1 MPLPEKNN
9 RVIITSALPY
19 ANGDLH
25 IGHLLEH
32 VQTDIWVR
40 LLRANNI
47 TCHYVCASDA
57 HGTPIMLRAKEL
69 DTEPEKMV
77 EEFRSSHMKDLESF
91 NISHDNFYT
100 THSEENKYFSELIYN
115 KAKESGFI
123 ESKKIEQ
130 LFDESAGL
138 FLSDRYVK
146 GTCPKCSAEE
156 QYGDNCEIC
165 GAKYEAVELI
175 NPVSTISGQ
184 KPVVKTSEH
193 VFFKLSKLETNV
205 ASWMKA
211 TPLQEA
217 VKNKLEEWFQQGLK
231 DWDISRDSP
240 YFGFEIPDMPGKYFY
255 VWLDAPIGYIASLE
269 NHLRAKNDESAEEIW
284 SETANTEIYHFI
296 GKDIMNFH
304 ALFWPA
310 LLETSKFKKPSNVF
324 VHGFL
329 GLNGAKMSKSK
340 GNFLSMRDYLDIL
353 DADYIRYYLASKLS
367 PSIDDIDLNYDDFQK
382 KVNSDLVGKFVNIA
396 SRSAGFLKRNDNQI
410 GDIIDYEFYENFI
423 SSKNEI
429 TNLFADL
436 EYSKAIKE
444 IMKLADSAN
453 AYVDEKKPWILAR
466 DKKNSEEVI
475 KIASTTINLFR
486 VINTYLKI
494 VIPETCSKGESFL
507 NEIIGSID
515 DIDTPL
521 TNHKLASFSPILKR
535 LEDEKLEALIQRG
548 SNG

>member
-9 RVIITSALPY
+9 RVIVTSALPY

-32 VQTDIWVR
+32 IQTDIWVR

-57 HGTPIMLRAKEL
+57 HGTPIMLKAKEL
-69 DTEPEKMV
+69 ETEPEKMV
-77 EEFRSSHMKDLESF
+77 EEFRSSHIRDLRSF

-100 THSEENKYFSELIYN
+100 THSEENKYFSDLIYTR
-115 KAKESGFI
+115 AKESGFI
-123 ESKKIEQ
+123 ENQQIEQ
-130 LFDESAGL
+130 LFDEKAGL

-146 GTCPKCSAEE
+146 GTCPKCSAEN
-156 QYGDNCEIC
+156 QYGDNCEVC
-165 GAKYEAVELI
+165 GAKYEAAELI
-175 NPVSTISGQ
+175 NPVSTISGE
-184 KPVVKTSEH
+184 KPIVKASEH
-193 VFFKLSKLETNV
+193 VFFKLSKLESNV
-205 ASWMKA
+205 ANWMKA

-240 YFGFEIPDMPGKYFY
+240 YFGFEIPDMPDKYFY

-269 NHLRAKNDESAEEIW
+269 NFLRSETKESAEEIW
-284 SETANTEIYHFI
+284 SENANTEIYHFI

-310 LLETSKFKKPSNVF
+310 LLETSNFKKPSNVF

-340 GNFLSMRDYLDIL
+340 GNFLSMRDYIDIL
-353 DADYIRYYLASKLS
+353 DIDYIRYYLASKLS

-396 SRSAGFLKRNDNQI
+396 SRSAGFLKKNDNQI
-410 GDIIDYEFYENFI
+410 GNNIDTDFYEKFI
-423 SSKNEI
+423 SSKAEI
-429 TNLFADL
+429 IDLFADL

-453 AYVDEKKPWILAR
+453 TYVDEKKPWILAK
-466 DKKNSEEVI
+466 DEKNNEEVI

-494 VIPETCSKGESFL
+494 VIPDTCSKGESYL
-507 NEIIGSID
+507 NAIVSSMD

-521 TNHKLASFSPILKR
+521 TNHKLDSFSPILNR
-535 LEDEKLEALIQRG
+535 LEDEKLEVLIERG
-548 SNG
+548 LNG

>member
-69 DTEPEKMV
+69 ETEPEKMV
-77 EEFRSSHMKDLESF
+77 EEFRSSHMKDLGSF

-123 ESKKIEQ
+123 ESKQIEQ

-146 GTCPKCSAEE
+146 GSCPKCSAED

-165 GAKYEAVELI
+165 GAKYEAAELI

-205 ASWMKA
+205 ANWMKA

-240 YFGFEIPDMPGKYFY
+240 YFGFEIPDMPEKYFY

-396 SRSAGFLKRNDNQI
+396 SRSAGFLKKNDNQI
-410 GDIIDYEFYENFI
+410 GNSIDREFYENFI

-453 AYVDEKKPWILAR
+453 AYVDEKKPWILAKDEKNR
-466 DKKNSEEVI
+466 DEVI
-475 KIASTTINLFR
+475 KIASTIINLFR

-494 VIPETCSKGESFL
+494 VIPETCSRGESFL
-507 NEIIGSID
+507 NEKIGSID

-521 TNHKLASFSPILKR
+521 TNHKLDSFSPILNR

>member
-69 DTEPEKMV
+69 ETEPEKMV
-77 EEFRSSHMKDLESF
+77 EEFRSSHMKDLGSF

-123 ESKKIEQ
+123 ESKQIEQ

-146 GTCPKCSAEE
+146 GTCPKCSAED

-165 GAKYEAVELI
+165 GAKYEAAELI

-205 ASWMKA
+205 ANWMKA

-240 YFGFEIPDMPGKYFY
+240 YFGFEIPDMPEKYFY

-269 NHLRAKNDESAEEIW
+269 NHLRAKSDESAEEIW
-284 SETANTEIYHFI
+284 SETADTEIYHFI

-396 SRSAGFLKRNDNQI
+396 SRSAGFLKKNDNQI
-410 GDIIDYEFYENFI
+410 GNSIDLEFYENFI

-453 AYVDEKKPWILAR
+453 AYVDEKKPWILAKDEKNR
-466 DKKNSEEVI
+466 DEVI

-494 VIPETCSKGESFL
+494 VIPDTCSKGESFL

-521 TNHKLASFSPILKR
+521 TNHKLDSFSPILNR

>member
-1 MPLPEKNN
+1 MPLPKKNN
-9 RVIITSALPY
+9 RVIVTSALPY
-19 ANGDLH
+19 ANGHLH

-47 TCHYVCASDA
+47 ACHYVCASDA

-69 DTEPEKMV
+69 KTEPEKMV
-77 EEFRSSHMKDLESF
+77 EEFRSSHIKDLESF

-100 THSEENKYFSELIYN
+100 THSEENKYYSELIYI

-123 ESKKIEQ
+123 ESKEIEQ

-146 GTCPKCSAEE
+146 GTCPKCSAED
-156 QYGDNCEIC
+156 QYGDNCEVC
-165 GAKYEAVELI
+165 GAKYEAAELI

-184 KPVVKTSEH
+184 KPVIKTSEH
-193 VFFKLSKLETNV
+193 VFFKLSKLDTNV
-205 ASWMKA
+205 ANWMKA

-269 NHLRAKNDESAEEIW
+269 NYLKSNNKESAEEIW
-284 SETANTEIYHFI
+284 SETADTEIYHFI

-310 LLETSKFKKPSNVF
+310 LLETSKFKKPTNVF

-396 SRSAGFLKRNDNQI
+396 SRSAGFLKKNNNLI
-410 GDIIDYEFYENFI
+410 GNIIDSEFYENFI
-423 SSKNEI
+423 SSKDEI

-444 IMKLADSAN
+444 IMKLADLAN
-453 AYVDEKKPWILAR
+453 AYVDDKKPWILAK
-466 DKKNSEEVI
+466 DEKNKEEVI

-494 VIPETCSKGESFL
+494 VIPATCSKGESFL
-507 NEIIGSID
+507 KEKTSSID

-521 TNHKLASFSPILKR
+521 TNHKLDSFSPILNR
-535 LEDEKLEALIQRG
+535 LEDEKLKALIQRG

>member
-9 RVIITSALPY
+9 RVIVTSALPY

-40 LLRANNI
+40 LLRTNNI
-47 TCHYVCASDA
+47 KCHYVCASDA

-69 DTEPEKMV
+69 GTEPEKMV
-77 EEFRSSHMKDLESF
+77 EEFRSSHIKDLQSF

-100 THSEENKYFSELIYN
+100 THSDENKYFSELIYK

-123 ESKKIEQ
+123 ESRQIEQ

-146 GTCPKCSAEE
+146 GTCPKCSAED

-165 GAKYEAVELI
+165 GAKYEAAELGD
-175 NPVSTISGQ
+175 PVSTISGQ
-184 KPVVKTSEH
+184 KPVVRSSEH
-193 VFFKLSKLETNV
+193 VFFELSKLESNV
-205 ASWMKA
+205 AAWMKS

-217 VKNKLEEWFQQGLK
+217 VKNKLEEWFQQGLR

-269 NHLRAKNDESAEEIW
+269 NYLNSETKETAEDIW
-284 SETANTEIYHFI
+284 SESANTEIYHFI

-367 PSIDDIDLNYDDFQK
+367 PSIDDIDLNYEDFQQ

-396 SRSAGFLKRNDNQI
+396 SRSAGFLKKNHNQI
-410 GDIIDYEFYENFI
+410 GNDIDLEIYEKFI
-423 SSKNEI
+423 SSKDEI

-453 AYVDEKKPWILAR
+453 AYVDENKPWILAKD
-466 DKKNSEEVI
+466 DKNLEEVI
-475 KIASTTINLFR
+475 KISSTTINLFR
-486 VINTYLKI
+486 VINFYLKI
-494 VIPETCSKGESFL
+494 VIPDTCSKGESFL
-507 NEIIGSID
+507 NESINSIN
-515 DIDTPL
+515 DIDAPL
-521 TNHKLASFSPILKR
+521 TNHKINSFSPILNR
-535 LEDEKLEALIQRG
+535 LEDENLEALIKRG

>member
-9 RVIITSALPY
+9 RVIVTSALPY

-32 VQTDIWVR
+32 IQTDIWVR

-57 HGTPIMLRAKEL
+57 HGTPIMLKAKEL
-69 DTEPEKMV
+69 ETEPEKMV
-77 EEFRSSHMKDLESF
+77 EEFRSSHLRDLRSF

-100 THSEENKYFSELIYN
+100 THSEENKYFSDLIYTR
-115 KAKESGFI
+115 AKESGFI
-123 ESKKIEQ
+123 ENHQIEQ
-130 LFDESAGL
+130 LFDEKAGL

-146 GTCPKCSAEE
+146 GTCPKCSAEN
-156 QYGDNCEIC
+156 QYGDNCEVC
-165 GAKYEAVELI
+165 GAKYEAAELI
-175 NPVSTISGQ
+175 NPVSTISGE
-184 KPVVKTSEH
+184 KPIVKTSEH
-193 VFFKLSKLETNV
+193 VFFKLSKLESNV
-205 ASWMKA
+205 ANWMKA
-211 TPLQEA
+211 TPLQKA

-240 YFGFEIPDMPGKYFY
+240 YFGFEIPDMPDKYFY

-269 NHLRAKNDESAEEIW
+269 NYLSSETKESAEEIW
-284 SETANTEIYHFI
+284 SENANTEIYHFI

-310 LLETSKFKKPSNVF
+310 LLETSNFKKPSNVF

-340 GNFLSMRDYLDIL
+340 GNFLSMRDYIDIL

-396 SRSAGFLKRNDNQI
+396 SRSAGFLKKNDNQI
-410 GDIIDYEFYENFI
+410 GNNIDIDFYKKFI
-423 SSKNEI
+423 SSKTKI
-429 TNLFADL
+429 IDLFADL

-453 AYVDEKKPWILAR
+453 TYVDEKKPWILAK
-466 DKKNSEEVI
+466 DEKNNEEVI
-475 KIASTTINLFR
+475 KIASTTVNLFR

-494 VIPETCSKGESFL
+494 VMPDTCSKGEIFL
-507 NEIIGSID
+507 NAIVSSMD

-521 TNHKLASFSPILKR
+521 TNHKLDSFSPILNR
-535 LEDEKLEALIQRG
+535 LEDEKLEALIERG
-548 SNG
+548 LNG

>member
-1 MPLPEKNN
+1 MPLPKKNN
-9 RVIITSALPY
+9 RVIVTSALPY
-19 ANGDLH
+19 ANGHLH

-47 TCHYVCASDA
+47 ACHYVCASDA

-69 DTEPEKMV
+69 KTEPEKMV
-77 EEFRSSHMKDLESF
+77 EEFRSSHIKDLESF

-100 THSEENKYFSELIYN
+100 THSEENKYYSELIYI

-123 ESKKIEQ
+123 ESKEIEQ

-146 GTCPKCSAEE
+146 GTCPKCSAED
-156 QYGDNCEIC
+156 QYGDNCEVC
-165 GAKYEAVELI
+165 GAKYEAAELI

-184 KPVVKTSEH
+184 KPVIKTSEH
-193 VFFKLSKLETNV
+193 VFFKLSKLDTNV
-205 ASWMKA
+205 ANWMKA

-269 NHLRAKNDESAEEIW
+269 KYLKSNNKESAEEIW
-284 SETANTEIYHFI
+284 SETADTEIYHFI

-310 LLETSKFKKPSNVF
+310 LLETSKFKKPTNVF

-396 SRSAGFLKRNDNQI
+396 SRSAGFLKKNNNLI
-410 GDIIDYEFYENFI
+410 GNIIDSEFYENFI
-423 SSKNEI
+423 SSKDEI

-444 IMKLADSAN
+444 IMKLADLAN
-453 AYVDEKKPWILAR
+453 AYVDDKKPWILAK
-466 DKKNSEEVI
+466 DEKNKEEVI

-494 VIPETCSKGESFL
+494 VIPATCSKGESFL
-507 NEIIGSID
+507 KEKTSSID
-515 DIDTPL
+515 DIDAPL
-521 TNHKLASFSPILKR
+521 TNHKLDTFSPILNR

>member
-1 MPLPEKNN
+1 MPLPKKNN
-9 RVIITSALPY
+9 SVIVTSALPY

-40 LLRANNI
+40 LLRAKNI

-69 DTEPEKMV
+69 GTAPEKMV
-77 EEFRSSHMKDLESF
+77 EEFRSSHKKDLKSF
-91 NISHDNFYT
+91 SISHDNFYT

-115 KAKESGFI
+115 KSKESGFI
-123 ESKKIEQ
+123 ESKQIEQ

-146 GTCPKCSAEE
+146 GTCPKCSAED
-156 QYGDNCEIC
+156 QYGDNCEVC
-165 GAKYEAVELI
+165 GAKYEAAELI
-175 NPVSTISGQ
+175 NPVSTISDQ
-184 KPVVKTSEH
+184 KPVIKTSEH

-205 ASWMKA
+205 ANWMKA

-217 VKNKLEEWFQQGLK
+217 VKNKLEEWFKQGLK

-269 NHLRAKNDESAEEIW
+269 NYLKSKNKQSAEEIW

-396 SRSAGFLKRNDNQI
+396 SRSAGFLKKNNNQI
-410 GDIIDYEFYENFI
+410 GNIIDSEFYENFI

-444 IMKLADSAN
+444 IMKLADLAN
-453 AYVDEKKPWILAR
+453 AYVDDKKPWILAK
-466 DKKNSEEVI
+466 DEKNKEEVI

-494 VIPETCSKGESFL
+494 VIPDTCTKGESFL
-507 NEIIGSID
+507 KDKTNSID

-521 TNHKLASFSPILKR
+521 KNHKLDTFSPILNR

>member
-1 MPLPEKNN
+1 MPLPKKNN
-9 RVIITSALPY
+9 RVIVTSALPY
-19 ANGDLH
+19 ANGHLH

-40 LLRANNI
+40 LLRANNFA
-47 TCHYVCASDA
+47 CHYVCASDA

-69 DTEPEKMV
+69 KTEPEKMV
-77 EEFRSSHMKDLESF
+77 EEFRSSHIKDLESF

-123 ESKKIEQ
+123 ESKQIEQ

-146 GTCPKCSAEE
+146 GTCPKCSAED

-165 GAKYEAVELI
+165 GAKYEAAELI

-193 VFFKLSKLETNV
+193 VFFKLSKLETKV
-205 ASWMKA
+205 ANWMKA

-269 NHLRAKNDESAEEIW
+269 NHLRAKSDESAEEIW

-396 SRSAGFLKRNDNQI
+396 SRSAGFLKKNDNQI
-410 GDIIDYEFYENFI
+410 GNNIDHEFYENFI

-429 TNLFADL
+429 TNLFEDL

-466 DKKNSEEVI
+466 DEKNRDEVI

-494 VIPETCSKGESFL
+494 VIPDTCSKGESFL

-521 TNHKLASFSPILKR
+521 TNHKLDSFSPILNR

>member
-9 RVIITSALPY
+9 RVIVTSALPY

-40 LLRANNI
+40 LLRTNNI

-69 DTEPEKMV
+69 GTEPEKMV
-77 EEFRSSHMKDLESF
+77 EEFRSSHIKDLQSF

-100 THSEENKYFSELIYN
+100 THSDENKYFSELIYK

-123 ESKKIEQ
+123 ESRQIEQ

-146 GTCPKCSAEE
+146 GTCPKCSAED

-165 GAKYEAVELI
+165 GAKYEAAELGD
-175 NPVSTISGQ
+175 PVSTISGQ
-184 KPVVKTSEH
+184 KPVVRSSEH
-193 VFFKLSKLETNV
+193 VFFELSKLESNV
-205 ASWMKA
+205 AAWMKS

-217 VKNKLEEWFQQGLK
+217 VKNKLEEWFQQGLR

-240 YFGFEIPDMPGKYFY
+240 YFGFEIPDMPDKYFY

-269 NHLRAKNDESAEEIW
+269 NYLNSETKETAEDIW
-284 SETANTEIYHFI
+284 SESANTEIYHFI

-367 PSIDDIDLNYDDFQK
+367 PSIDDIDLNYEDFQQ

-396 SRSAGFLKRNDNQI
+396 SRSAGFLKKNDNQI
-410 GDIIDYEFYENFI
+410 GNDIDLEIYKKFI
-423 SSKNEI
+423 SSKDKI

-436 EYSKAIKE
+436 DYSKAIKE

-453 AYVDEKKPWILAR
+453 AYVDENKPWILAKD
-466 DKKNSEEVI
+466 DKNKEEVI
-475 KIASTTINLFR
+475 KISSTTINLFR
-486 VINTYLKI
+486 VINFYLKI
-494 VIPETCSKGESFL
+494 VIPDTCSKGEFFL
-507 NEIIGSID
+507 NETINSIN
-515 DIDTPL
+515 DIDAPL
-521 TNHKLASFSPILKR
+521 TNHKINSFSPILNR
-535 LEDEKLEALIQRG
+535 LEDENIEALIKRG

>member
-69 DTEPEKMV
+69 ETEPEKMV
-77 EEFRSSHMKDLESF
+77 EEFRSSHMKDLDSF

-123 ESKKIEQ
+123 ESKQIEQ

-165 GAKYEAVELI
+165 GAKYEAAELI

-240 YFGFEIPDMPGKYFY
+240 YFGFEIPDMTGKYFY

-269 NHLRAKNDESAEEIW
+269 NHLRSKNDESAEEIW

-396 SRSAGFLKRNDNQI
+396 SRSAGFLKKNDNQI
-410 GDIIDYEFYENFI
+410 GNNIDHEFYENFI

-453 AYVDEKKPWILAR
+453 AYVDEKKPWILAKDEKNR
-466 DKKNSEEVI
+466 DEVI

-494 VIPETCSKGESFL
+494 VIPDTCSKGESFL

-521 TNHKLASFSPILKR
+521 TNHKLDSFSPILNR

>member
-1 MPLPEKNN
+1 MPLPKKNN
-9 RVIITSALPY
+9 RVIVTSALPY
-19 ANGDLH
+19 ANGHLH

-47 TCHYVCASDA
+47 ACYYVCASDA

-69 DTEPEKMV
+69 KTEPEKMV
-77 EEFRSSHMKDLESF
+77 EEFRSSHIKDLESF

-100 THSEENKYFSELIYN
+100 THSEENKYYSELIYI

-123 ESKKIEQ
+123 ESKEIEQ

-146 GTCPKCSAEE
+146 GTCPKCSAED
-156 QYGDNCEIC
+156 QYGDNCEVC
-165 GAKYEAVELI
+165 GAKYEAAELI

-184 KPVVKTSEH
+184 KPVIKTSEH
-193 VFFKLSKLETNV
+193 VFFKLSKLDTNV
-205 ASWMKA
+205 ANWMKA

-269 NHLRAKNDESAEEIW
+269 NYLKSNNKESAEEIW
-284 SETANTEIYHFI
+284 SETADTEIYHFI

-310 LLETSKFKKPSNVF
+310 LLETSKFKKPTNVF

-396 SRSAGFLKRNDNQI
+396 SRSAGFLKKNNNLI
-410 GDIIDYEFYENFI
+410 GNIIDSEFYENFI
-423 SSKNEI
+423 SSKDEI

-444 IMKLADSAN
+444 IMKLADLAN
-453 AYVDEKKPWILAR
+453 AYVDDKKPWILAK
-466 DKKNSEEVI
+466 DEKNKEEVI

-494 VIPETCSKGESFL
+494 VIPATCSKGESFL
-507 NEIIGSID
+507 KEKTSSID
-515 DIDTPL
+515 DIDAPL
-521 TNHKLASFSPILKR
+521 TNHKLDTFSPILNR

>member
-69 DTEPEKMV
+69 ETEPEKMV
-77 EEFRSSHMKDLESF
+77 EEFRSSHMKDLGSF

-123 ESKKIEQ
+123 ESKQIEQ

-146 GTCPKCSAEE
+146 GTCPKCSAED

-165 GAKYEAVELI
+165 GAKYEAAELI

-205 ASWMKA
+205 ANWMKA

-240 YFGFEIPDMPGKYFY
+240 YFGFEIPDMSGKYFY

-396 SRSAGFLKRNDNQI
+396 SRSAGFLKKNDNQI
-410 GDIIDYEFYENFI
+410 GNSIDREFYENFI

-494 VIPETCSKGESFL
+494 VIPETCSRGESFL
-507 NEIIGSID
+507 NETIGSID

-521 TNHKLASFSPILKR
+521 TNHKLDSFSPILNR

>member
-9 RVIITSALPY
+9 RVIVTSALPY

-40 LLRANNI
+40 LLRTNNI
-47 TCHYVCASDA
+47 KCHYVCASDA

-69 DTEPEKMV
+69 GTEPEKMV
-77 EEFRSSHMKDLESF
+77 EEFRSSHIKDLQSF

-100 THSEENKYFSELIYN
+100 THSDENKYFSELIYK

-123 ESKKIEQ
+123 ESRQIEQ

-146 GTCPKCSAEE
+146 GTCPKCSAED

-165 GAKYEAVELI
+165 GAKYEAAELGD
-175 NPVSTISGQ
+175 PVSTISGQ
-184 KPVVKTSEH
+184 KPVVRSSEH
-193 VFFKLSKLETNV
+193 VFFELSKLESNV
-205 ASWMKA
+205 AAWMKS

-217 VKNKLEEWFQQGLK
+217 VKNKLEEWFQQGLR

-269 NHLRAKNDESAEEIW
+269 NYLNSETKETAEDIW
-284 SETANTEIYHFI
+284 SESANTEIYHFI

-367 PSIDDIDLNYDDFQK
+367 PSIDDIDLNYEDFQQ

-396 SRSAGFLKRNDNQI
+396 SRSAGFLKKNHNQI
-410 GDIIDYEFYENFI
+410 GNDIDLEIYEKFI
-423 SSKNEI
+423 SSKDEI

-453 AYVDEKKPWILAR
+453 AYVDENKPWILAKD
-466 DKKNSEEVI
+466 DKNIEEVI
-475 KIASTTINLFR
+475 KISSTTINLFR
-486 VINTYLKI
+486 VINFYLKI
-494 VIPETCSKGESFL
+494 VIPDTCSKGESFL
-507 NEIIGSID
+507 NESINSIN
-515 DIDTPL
+515 DIDAPL
-521 TNHKLASFSPILKR
+521 TNHKINSFSPILKR
-535 LEDEKLEALIQRG
+535 LEDENLEALIKRG

>member
-69 DTEPEKMV
+69 ATEPEKMV
-77 EEFRSSHMKDLESF
+77 EEFRSSHMKDLGSF

-123 ESKKIEQ
+123 ESKQIEQ

-146 GTCPKCSAEE
+146 GTCPKCSAED

-165 GAKYEAVELI
+165 GAKYEAAELI

-193 VFFKLSKLETNV
+193 VFFKLSKLETKV
-205 ASWMKA
+205 ANWMKA

-269 NHLRAKNDESAEEIW
+269 NHLRSKSDESAEEIW

-396 SRSAGFLKRNDNQI
+396 SRSAGFLKKNDNQI
-410 GDIIDYEFYENFI
+410 GNIIDQEFYENFI

-429 TNLFADL
+429 INLFADL

-466 DKKNSEEVI
+466 DEKNRDEVI

-494 VIPETCSKGESFL
+494 VIPDTCSKGESFL
-507 NEIIGSID
+507 NKKSGSID

-521 TNHKLASFSPILKR
+521 RNHKLDSFSPILNR

>member
-1 MPLPEKNN
+1 MPLPKKNN
-9 RVIITSALPY
+9 RVIVTSALPY
-19 ANGDLH
+19 ANGHLH

-47 TCHYVCASDA
+47 ACHYVCASDA

-69 DTEPEKMV
+69 KTEPEKMV
-77 EEFRSSHMKDLESF
+77 EEFRSSHIKDLESF

-100 THSEENKYFSELIYN
+100 THSEENKYYSELIYI

-123 ESKKIEQ
+123 ESKEIEQ

-146 GTCPKCSAEE
+146 GTCPKCSAED
-156 QYGDNCEIC
+156 QYGDNCEVC
-165 GAKYEAVELI
+165 GAKYEAAELI

-184 KPVVKTSEH
+184 KPVIKTSEH
-193 VFFKLSKLETNV
+193 VFFKLSKLDTNV
-205 ASWMKA
+205 ANWMKA

-269 NHLRAKNDESAEEIW
+269 NYLKSNNKESAEEIW
-284 SETANTEIYHFI
+284 SETANTETYHFI
-296 GKDIMNFH
+296 RKDIMNFH

-310 LLETSKFKKPSNVF
+310 LLETSKFKKPTNVF

-396 SRSAGFLKRNDNQI
+396 SRSAGFLKKNNNLI
-410 GDIIDYEFYENFI
+410 GNIIDSEFYENFI
-423 SSKNEI
+423 SSKDEI

-444 IMKLADSAN
+444 IMKLADLAN
-453 AYVDEKKPWILAR
+453 AYVDEKKPWILAK
-466 DKKNSEEVI
+466 DEKNKEEVI

-494 VIPETCSKGESFL
+494 VIPATCSKGESFL
-507 NEIIGSID
+507 KEKTSSID
-515 DIDTPL
+515 DIDAPL
-521 TNHKLASFSPILKR
+521 TNHKLDTFSPILNR

>member
-1 MPLPEKNN
+1 MPLPQKNN

-69 DTEPEKMV
+69 ATEPEKMV
-77 EEFRSSHMKDLESF
+77 EEFRSSHMRDLESF
-91 NISHDNFYT
+91 NISHDNFHT

-123 ESKKIEQ
+123 ESKEIEQ
-130 LFDESAGL
+130 LFDEGAGL

-146 GTCPKCSAEE
+146 GTCPKCSAED

-165 GAKYEAVELI
+165 GAKYEAAELI

-205 ASWMKA
+205 ANWMKA

-396 SRSAGFLKRNDNQI
+396 SRSAGFLKKNDNQI
-410 GDIIDYEFYENFI
+410 GNNIDHEFYENFI
-423 SSKNEI
+423 SSKIEI

-466 DKKNSEEVI
+466 DEENSEEVI

-494 VIPETCSKGESFL
+494 VIPDTCFKGESFL
-507 NEIIGSID
+507 NEIISSID

-521 TNHKLASFSPILKR
+521 TNHKLDSFSPILNR
-535 LEDEKLEALIQRG
+535 LEDEKLEALIERG
-548 SNG
+548 LNG

>member
-69 DTEPEKMV
+69 ETEPEKMV
-77 EEFRSSHMKDLESF
+77 EEFRSSHMKDLDSF

-123 ESKKIEQ
+123 ESKQIEQ

-146 GTCPKCSAEE
+146 GTCPKCSAED

-165 GAKYEAVELI
+165 GAKYEAAELI

-205 ASWMKA
+205 ANWMKA

-240 YFGFEIPDMPGKYFY
+240 YFGFEIPDMSGKYFY

-396 SRSAGFLKRNDNQI
+396 SRSAGFLKKNDNQI
-410 GDIIDYEFYENFI
+410 GNSIDREFYENFI

-453 AYVDEKKPWILAR
+453 AYVDEKKPWILAKDEKNR
-466 DKKNSEEVI
+466 DEVI

-494 VIPETCSKGESFL
+494 VIPETCSRGESFL
-507 NEIIGSID
+507 NETIGSID

-521 TNHKLASFSPILKR
+521 TNHKLDSFSPILNR

>member
-9 RVIITSALPY
+9 RVIVTSALPY

-32 VQTDIWVR
+32 IQTDIWVR

-57 HGTPIMLRAKEL
+57 HGTPIMLKAKEL
-69 DTEPEKMV
+69 ETEPEKMV
-77 EEFRSSHMKDLESF
+77 EEFRSSHIRDLRSF

-100 THSEENKYFSELIYN
+100 THSEENKYFSDLIYTR
-115 KAKESGFI
+115 AKESGFI
-123 ESKKIEQ
+123 ENQQIEQ
-130 LFDESAGL
+130 LFDEKAGL

-146 GTCPKCSAEE
+146 GTCPKCSAEN
-156 QYGDNCEIC
+156 QYGDNCEVC
-165 GAKYEAVELI
+165 GAKYEAAELI
-175 NPVSTISGQ
+175 NPVSTISGE
-184 KPVVKTSEH
+184 KPIVKTSEH
-193 VFFKLSKLETNV
+193 VFFKLSKLESNV
-205 ASWMKA
+205 ANWMKA

-269 NHLRAKNDESAEEIW
+269 NFLRSETKESAEEIW
-284 SETANTEIYHFI
+284 SENVNTEIYHFI

-310 LLETSKFKKPSNVF
+310 LLETSNFKKPSNVF

-340 GNFLSMRDYLDIL
+340 GNFLSMRDYIDIL
-353 DADYIRYYLASKLS
+353 DIDYIRYYLASKLS

-396 SRSAGFLKRNDNQI
+396 SRSAGFLKKNDNQI
-410 GDIIDYEFYENFI
+410 GNNIDTDFYEKFI
-423 SSKNEI
+423 SSKAEI
-429 TNLFADL
+429 IDLFADL

-453 AYVDEKKPWILAR
+453 TYVDEKKPWILAK
-466 DKKNSEEVI
+466 DEKNNEEVI
-475 KIASTTINLFR
+475 KSASTTINLFR

-494 VIPETCSKGESFL
+494 VIPDTCSKGENFL
-507 NEIIGSID
+507 NAIVSSMD

-521 TNHKLASFSPILKR
+521 TNHKLDSFSPILNR
-535 LEDEKLEALIQRG
+535 LEDEKLEALIERG
-548 SNG
+548 LNG

>member
-1 MPLPEKNN
+1 MPLPKKNN
-9 RVIITSALPY
+9 RVIVTSALPY
-19 ANGDLH
+19 ANGHLH

-47 TCHYVCASDA
+47 ACHYVCASDA

-69 DTEPEKMV
+69 KTEPEKMV
-77 EEFRSSHMKDLESF
+77 EEFRSSHIKDLESF

-100 THSEENKYFSELIYN
+100 THSEENKYYSELIYI

-123 ESKKIEQ
+123 ESKEIEQ

-146 GTCPKCSAEE
+146 GTCPKCSAED
-156 QYGDNCEIC
+156 QYGDNCEVC
-165 GAKYEAVELI
+165 GAKYEAAELI

-184 KPVVKTSEH
+184 KPVIKTSEH
-193 VFFKLSKLETNV
+193 VFFKLSKLDTNV
-205 ASWMKA
+205 ANWMKA

-269 NHLRAKNDESAEEIW
+269 NYLKSNNKESAEEIW
-284 SETANTEIYHFI
+284 SETADTEIYHFI

-310 LLETSKFKKPSNVF
+310 LLETSKFKKPTNVF

-382 KVNSDLVGKFVNIA
+382 KVNSYLVGKFVNIA
-396 SRSAGFLKRNDNQI
+396 SRSAGFLKKNNNLI
-410 GDIIDYEFYENFI
+410 GNIIDSEFYENFI
-423 SSKNEI
+423 SSKDEI
-429 TNLFADL
+429 THLFADL

-444 IMKLADSAN
+444 IMKLADLAN
-453 AYVDEKKPWILAR
+453 AYVDDKKPWILAK
-466 DKKNSEEVI
+466 DEKNKEEVI

-494 VIPETCSKGESFL
+494 VIPATCSKGESFL
-507 NEIIGSID
+507 KEKTSSID

-521 TNHKLASFSPILKR
+521 TNHKLDTFSPILNR

>member
-69 DTEPEKMV
+69 ETEPEKMV
-77 EEFRSSHMKDLESF
+77 EEFRSSHMKDLGSF

-123 ESKKIEQ
+123 ESKQIEQ

-146 GTCPKCSAEE
+146 GTCPKCSAED

-165 GAKYEAVELI
+165 GAKYEAAELI

-205 ASWMKA
+205 ANWMKA

-240 YFGFEIPDMPGKYFY
+240 YFGFEIPDMSGKYFY

-367 PSIDDIDLNYDDFQK
+367 PSIDDIDLNYKDFQK

-396 SRSAGFLKRNDNQI
+396 SRSAGFLKKNDNQI
-410 GDIIDYEFYENFI
+410 GNSIDREFYENFI

-453 AYVDEKKPWILAR
+453 AYVDEKKPWILAKDEKNR
-466 DKKNSEEVI
+466 DEVI

-507 NEIIGSID
+507 NKKIGSID

-521 TNHKLASFSPILKR
+521 TNHKLDSFSPILNR

>member
-1 MPLPEKNN
+1 MPLPKKNN
-9 RVIITSALPY
+9 RVIVTSALPY
-19 ANGDLH
+19 ANGHLH

-47 TCHYVCASDA
+47 ACHYVCASDA

-69 DTEPEKMV
+69 KTEPEKMV
-77 EEFRSSHMKDLESF
+77 EEFRSSHIKDLESF

-100 THSEENKYFSELIYN
+100 THSEENKYYSELIYI

-123 ESKKIEQ
+123 ESKEIEQ

-146 GTCPKCSAEE
+146 GTCPKCSAED

-165 GAKYEAVELI
+165 GAKYEAAELI

-184 KPVVKTSEH
+184 KPVIKTSEH
-193 VFFKLSKLETNV
+193 VFFKLSKLDTNV
-205 ASWMKA
+205 ANWMKA

-269 NHLRAKNDESAEEIW
+269 NYLKSNNKESAEEIW
-284 SETANTEIYHFI
+284 SETADTEIYHFI

-310 LLETSKFKKPSNVF
+310 LLETSKFKKPTNVF

-396 SRSAGFLKRNDNQI
+396 SRSAGFLKKNNNQI
-410 GDIIDYEFYENFI
+410 GNIIDSKFYENFI
-423 SSKNEI
+423 SSKDEI

-444 IMKLADSAN
+444 IMKLADLAN
-453 AYVDEKKPWILAR
+453 AYVDDKKPWILAK
-466 DKKNSEEVI
+466 DEKNKEEVI

-494 VIPETCSKGESFL
+494 VIPATCSKGESFL
-507 NEIIGSID
+507 KEKTSSID

-521 TNHKLASFSPILKR
+521 TNHKLDSFSPILNR
-535 LEDEKLEALIQRG
+535 LEDEKLKALIQRG

>member
-77 EEFRSSHMKDLESF
+77 EEFRSSHMKDLGSF

-146 GTCPKCSAEE
+146 GTCPKCSAED

-165 GAKYEAVELI
+165 GAKYEAAELI

-205 ASWMKA
+205 ANWMKA
-211 TPLQEA
+211 TTLQEA

-269 NHLRAKNDESAEEIW
+269 NHLRAKNDETAEEIW

-396 SRSAGFLKRNDNQI
+396 SRSAGFLKKNDNQI
-410 GDIIDYEFYENFI
+410 GNSIDREFYENFI

-521 TNHKLASFSPILKR
+521 TNHKLAPFSPILKR
-535 LEDEKLEALIQRG
+535 LEDEKLEALVQRG

>member
-47 TCHYVCASDA
+47 KCHYVCASDA

-146 GTCPKCSAEE
+146 GTCPKCSAED

-165 GAKYEAVELI
+165 GAKYEAAELI

-205 ASWMKA
+205 ANWMKA

-396 SRSAGFLKRNDNQI
+396 SRSAGFLKKNDNQI
-410 GDIIDYEFYENFI
+410 GIDIDHEFYENFI

-453 AYVDEKKPWILAR
+453 SYVDEKKPWILAK
-466 DKKNSEEVI
+466 DEKNLEEVI
-475 KIASTTINLFR
+475 MIASSTINLFR

-521 TNHKLASFSPILKR
+521 TNHKLAPFSPILKR
-535 LEDEKLEALIQRG
+535 LEDEKLEALVQRG

>member
-69 DTEPEKMV
+69 ETEPEKMV
-77 EEFRSSHMKDLESF
+77 EEFRSSHMKDLRSF

-123 ESKKIEQ
+123 ESKQIEQ

-146 GTCPKCSAEE
+146 GTCPKCSAED

-165 GAKYEAVELI
+165 GAKYEAAELI

-205 ASWMKA
+205 ANWMKA

-240 YFGFEIPDMPGKYFY
+240 YFGFEIPDMPEKYFY

-396 SRSAGFLKRNDNQI
+396 SRSAGFLKKNDNQI
-410 GDIIDYEFYENFI
+410 GNCIDHEFYENFI

-466 DKKNSEEVI
+466 DEKNRDEVI

-494 VIPETCSKGESFL
+494 VIPDTCSKGESFL
-507 NEIIGSID
+507 NKKIGSID

-521 TNHKLASFSPILKR
+521 TNHKLDSFSPILNR

>member
-123 ESKKIEQ
+123 ESKQIEQ

-146 GTCPKCSAEE
+146 GTCPKCSAED

-165 GAKYEAVELI
+165 GAKYEAAELI

-205 ASWMKA
+205 ANWMKA

-396 SRSAGFLKRNDNQI
+396 SRSAGFLKKNDNQI

-494 VIPETCSKGESFL
+494 VIPETCSRGESFL
-507 NEIIGSID
+507 NEKIGSID

-521 TNHKLASFSPILKR
+521 TNHKLDSFSPILNR

>member
-40 LLRANNI
+40 LLRVNNI
-47 TCHYVCASDA
+47 ACHYVCASDA

-69 DTEPEKMV
+69 ETDPEKMV
-77 EEFRSSHMKDLESF
+77 AEFRSSHKKDLESF

-123 ESKKIEQ
+123 ESKQIEQ

-146 GTCPKCSAEE
+146 GTCPKCSAED

-165 GAKYEAVELI
+165 GAKYEAAELI

-205 ASWMKA
+205 ANWMKA

-269 NHLRAKNDESAEEIW
+269 NHLRAKNNESAEEIW
-284 SETANTEIYHFI
+284 SEAADTEIYHFI

-329 GLNGAKMSKSK
+329 SLNGAKMSKSK

-396 SRSAGFLKRNDNQI
+396 SRSAGFLKKNDNQI
-410 GDIIDYEFYENFI
+410 GKNIDHEFYENFI

-453 AYVDEKKPWILAR
+453 AYVDEKKPWILAKDEKNR
-466 DKKNSEEVI
+466 DEVI

-494 VIPETCSKGESFL
+494 VIPDTCSKGESFL
-507 NEIIGSID
+507 NEIISSID

-521 TNHKLASFSPILKR
+521 INHKLDSFSPILNR

>member
-9 RVIITSALPY
+9 RVIVTSALPY

-40 LLRANNI
+40 LLRTNNI

-69 DTEPEKMV
+69 GTEPEKMV
-77 EEFRSSHMKDLESF
+77 EEFRSSHIKDLQSF

-100 THSEENKYFSELIYN
+100 THSDENKYFSELIYK

-123 ESKKIEQ
+123 ESRQIEQ

-146 GTCPKCSAEE
+146 GTCPKCSAED

-165 GAKYEAVELI
+165 GAKYEAAELGD
-175 NPVSTISGQ
+175 PVSTISGQ
-184 KPVVKTSEH
+184 KPVVRSSEH
-193 VFFKLSKLETNV
+193 VFFELSKLESNV
-205 ASWMKA
+205 AAWMKS

-217 VKNKLEEWFQQGLK
+217 VKNKLEEWFQQGLR

-240 YFGFEIPDMPGKYFY
+240 YFGFEIPDMPDKYFY

-269 NHLRAKNDESAEEIW
+269 NYLNSETKETAEDIW
-284 SETANTEIYHFI
+284 SESANTEIYHFI

-367 PSIDDIDLNYDDFQK
+367 PSIDDIDLNYEDFQQ

-396 SRSAGFLKRNDNQI
+396 SRSAGFLKKNDNQI
-410 GDIIDYEFYENFI
+410 GNDIDLEIYKKFI
-423 SSKNEI
+423 SSKDKI

-436 EYSKAIKE
+436 DYSKAIKE

-453 AYVDEKKPWILAR
+453 AYVDENKPWILAKD
-466 DKKNSEEVI
+466 DKNKEEVI
-475 KIASTTINLFR
+475 KISSTTINLFR
-486 VINTYLKI
+486 VINFYLKI
-494 VIPETCSKGESFL
+494 VIPDTCSKGESFL
-507 NEIIGSID
+507 NESINSIN
-515 DIDTPL
+515 DIDAPL
-521 TNHKLASFSPILKR
+521 TNHKINSFSPILNR
-535 LEDEKLEALIQRG
+535 LEDENLEALIKRG

>member
-9 RVIITSALPY
+9 RVIVTSALPY

-40 LLRANNI
+40 LLRTNNI

-69 DTEPEKMV
+69 GTEPEKMV
-77 EEFRSSHMKDLESF
+77 EEFRSSHIKDLQSF

-100 THSEENKYFSELIYN
+100 THSDENKYFSELIYK

-123 ESKKIEQ
+123 ESRQIEQ

-146 GTCPKCSAEE
+146 GTCPKCSAED

-165 GAKYEAVELI
+165 GAKYEAAELGD
-175 NPVSTISGQ
+175 PVSTISGQ
-184 KPVVKTSEH
+184 KPVVRSSEH
-193 VFFKLSKLETNV
+193 VFFELSKLESNV
-205 ASWMKA
+205 AAWMKS

-217 VKNKLEEWFQQGLK
+217 VKNKLEEWFQQGLR

-240 YFGFEIPDMPGKYFY
+240 YFGFEIPDMPDKYFY

-269 NHLRAKNDESAEEIW
+269 NYLNSETKETAEDIW
-284 SETANTEIYHFI
+284 SEAANTEIYHFI

-367 PSIDDIDLNYDDFQK
+367 PSIDDIDLNYEDFQQ

-396 SRSAGFLKRNDNQI
+396 SRSAGFLKKNHNQI
-410 GDIIDYEFYENFI
+410 GNDIDLEIYEKFI
-423 SSKNEI
+423 SSKDEI

-453 AYVDEKKPWILAR
+453 AYVDENKPWILAKD
-466 DKKNSEEVI
+466 DKNKEEVI
-475 KIASTTINLFR
+475 KISSTTINLFR
-486 VINTYLKI
+486 VINFYLKI
-494 VIPETCSKGESFL
+494 VIPDTCSKGESFL
-507 NEIIGSID
+507 NESINSIN
-515 DIDTPL
+515 DIDAPL
-521 TNHKLASFSPILKR
+521 TNHKINSFSPILKR
-535 LEDEKLEALIQRG
+535 LEDENLEALIKRG

>member
-77 EEFRSSHMKDLESF
+77 EEFRSSHIKDLESF

-165 GAKYEAVELI
+165 GAKYEAAELI

-184 KPVVKTSEH
+184 KPVIKTSEH
-193 VFFKLSKLETNV
+193 VFFKLSELETNV

-396 SRSAGFLKRNDNQI
+396 SRSAGFLKKNDNQI

-494 VIPETCSKGESFL
+494 VIPETCPKGESFL

-521 TNHKLASFSPILKR
+521 TNHKLAPFSPILKR

>member
-1 MPLPEKNN
+1 
-9 RVIITSALPY
+9 
-19 ANGDLH
+19 
-25 IGHLLEH
+25 
-32 VQTDIWVR
+32 
-40 LLRANNI
+40 
-47 TCHYVCASDA
+47 
-57 HGTPIMLRAKEL
+57 MLRAKEL
-69 DTEPEKMV
+69 GTEPEKMV
-77 EEFRSSHMKDLESF
+77 EEFRSSHIKDLQSF

-100 THSEENKYFSELIYN
+100 THSDENKYFSELIYK

-123 ESKKIEQ
+123 ESRQIEQ

-146 GTCPKCSAEE
+146 GTCPKCSAED

-165 GAKYEAVELI
+165 GAKYEAAELGD
-175 NPVSTISGQ
+175 PVSTISGQ
-184 KPVVKTSEH
+184 KPVVRSSEH
-193 VFFKLSKLETNV
+193 VFFELSKLESNV
-205 ASWMKA
+205 AAWMKS

-217 VKNKLEEWFQQGLK
+217 VKNKLEEWFQQGLR

-240 YFGFEIPDMPGKYFY
+240 YFGFEIPDMPDKYFY

-269 NHLRAKNDESAEEIW
+269 NYLNSETKETAEDIW
-284 SETANTEIYHFI
+284 SESANTEIYHFI

-367 PSIDDIDLNYDDFQK
+367 PSIDDIDLNYEDFQQ

-396 SRSAGFLKRNDNQI
+396 SRSAGFLKKNDNQI
-410 GDIIDYEFYENFI
+410 GNDIDLEIYKKFI
-423 SSKNEI
+423 SSKDKI

-453 AYVDEKKPWILAR
+453 AYVDENKPWILAKD
-466 DKKNSEEVI
+466 DKNKEEVI
-475 KIASTTINLFR
+475 KISSTTINLFR
-486 VINTYLKI
+486 VINFYLKI
-494 VIPETCSKGESFL
+494 VIPDTCSKGESFL
-507 NEIIGSID
+507 NESINSIN
-515 DIDTPL
+515 DIDAPL
-521 TNHKLASFSPILKR
+521 TNHKINSFSPILNR
-535 LEDEKLEALIQRG
+535 LEDENLEALIKRG

>member
-69 DTEPEKMV
+69 ATEPEKMV
-77 EEFRSSHMKDLESF
+77 EEFRSSHMKDLGSF

-123 ESKKIEQ
+123 ESKQIEQ

-146 GTCPKCSAEE
+146 GTCPKCSAED

-165 GAKYEAVELI
+165 GAKYEAAELI
-175 NPVSTISGQ
+175 NPTSTISGQ

-205 ASWMKA
+205 ANWMKA

-217 VKNKLEEWFQQGLK
+217 IKNKLEEWFQQGLK

-367 PSIDDIDLNYDDFQK
+367 PSIDDIDLNYEDFQK

-396 SRSAGFLKRNDNQI
+396 SRSAGFLKKNDNQI
-410 GDIIDYEFYENFI
+410 GNCIDHEFYKNFI

-466 DKKNSEEVI
+466 DEKNRDEVI

-494 VIPETCSKGESFL
+494 VIPDTCSKGESFL

-521 TNHKLASFSPILKR
+521 TNHKLDSFSPILNR

>member
-40 LLRANNI
+40 LLRVNNI
-47 TCHYVCASDA
+47 ACHYVCASDA

-69 DTEPEKMV
+69 ETDPEKMV
-77 EEFRSSHMKDLESF
+77 AEFRSSHKKDLESF

-123 ESKKIEQ
+123 ESKQIEQ

-146 GTCPKCSAEE
+146 GTCPKCSAED

-165 GAKYEAVELI
+165 GAKYEATELI

-205 ASWMKA
+205 ANWMKA

-269 NHLRAKNDESAEEIW
+269 NHLRAKKNESAEEIW
-284 SETANTEIYHFI
+284 SEAADTEIYHFI

-329 GLNGAKMSKSK
+329 SLNGAKMSKSK
-340 GNFLSMRDYLDIL
+340 GNFLSMRDYIDIL
-353 DADYIRYYLASKLS
+353 DPDYIRYYLASKLS

-396 SRSAGFLKRNDNQI
+396 SRSAGFLKKNDNQI
-410 GDIIDYEFYENFI
+410 GKNIDHEFYENFI

-453 AYVDEKKPWILAR
+453 AYVDEKKPWILAK
-466 DKKNSEEVI
+466 DEKNKDEVI

-494 VIPETCSKGESFL
+494 VIPDTSSKGESFL
-507 NEIIGSID
+507 NEIISSID

-521 TNHKLASFSPILKR
+521 TNHKLDSFSPILNR

>member
-9 RVIITSALPY
+9 RVIVTSALPY

-40 LLRANNI
+40 LLRTNNI
-47 TCHYVCASDA
+47 KCHYVCASDA

-69 DTEPEKMV
+69 GTEPEKMV
-77 EEFRSSHMKDLESF
+77 EEFRSSHIKDLQSF

-100 THSEENKYFSELIYN
+100 THSDENKYFSELIYK

-123 ESKKIEQ
+123 ESRQIEQ

-146 GTCPKCSAEE
+146 GTCPKCSAED

-165 GAKYEAVELI
+165 GAKYEAAELGD
-175 NPVSTISGQ
+175 PVSTISGQ
-184 KPVVKTSEH
+184 KPVVRSSEH
-193 VFFKLSKLETNV
+193 VFFELSKLESNV
-205 ASWMKA
+205 AAWMKS

-217 VKNKLEEWFQQGLK
+217 VKNKLEEWFQQGLR

-240 YFGFEIPDMPGKYFY
+240 YFGFEIPDMPDKYFY

-269 NHLRAKNDESAEEIW
+269 NYLNSETKETAEDIW
-284 SETANTEIYHFI
+284 SEAANTEIYHFI

-367 PSIDDIDLNYDDFQK
+367 PSIDDIDLNYEDFQQ

-396 SRSAGFLKRNDNQI
+396 SRSAGFLKKNDNQI
-410 GDIIDYEFYENFI
+410 GNDIDLEIYKKFI
-423 SSKNEI
+423 SSKDKI

-453 AYVDEKKPWILAR
+453 AYVDENKPWILAKD
-466 DKKNSEEVI
+466 DKNKEEVI
-475 KIASTTINLFR
+475 KISSTTINLFR
-486 VINTYLKI
+486 VINFYLKI
-494 VIPETCSKGESFL
+494 VIPDTCSKGESFL
-507 NEIIGSID
+507 NESINSIN
-515 DIDTPL
+515 DIDAPL
-521 TNHKLASFSPILKR
+521 TNHKINSFSPILNR
-535 LEDEKLEALIQRG
+535 LEDENLEALIKRG

>member
-9 RVIITSALPY
+9 RVIVTSALPY
-19 ANGDLH
+19 ANGELH

-40 LLRANNI
+40 LLRTNNI

-69 DTEPEKMV
+69 GTEPEKMV
-77 EEFRSSHMKDLESF
+77 EEFRSSHIKDLQSF

-100 THSEENKYFSELIYN
+100 THSDENKYFSELIYK

-123 ESKKIEQ
+123 ESRQIEQ

-146 GTCPKCSAEE
+146 GTCPKCSAED

-165 GAKYEAVELI
+165 GAKYEAAELGD
-175 NPVSTISGQ
+175 PVSTISGQ
-184 KPVVKTSEH
+184 KPVVRSSEH
-193 VFFKLSKLETNV
+193 VFFELSKLESNV
-205 ASWMKA
+205 AAWMKS

-217 VKNKLEEWFQQGLK
+217 VKNKLEEWFQQGLR

-240 YFGFEIPDMPGKYFY
+240 YFGFEIPDMPDKYFY

-269 NHLRAKNDESAEEIW
+269 NYLNSETKETAEDIW
-284 SETANTEIYHFI
+284 SESANTEIYHFI

-367 PSIDDIDLNYDDFQK
+367 PSIDDIDLNYEDFQQ

-396 SRSAGFLKRNDNQI
+396 SRSAGFLKKNDNQI
-410 GDIIDYEFYENFI
+410 GNDIDLEIYKKFI
-423 SSKNEI
+423 SSKDEI

-453 AYVDEKKPWILAR
+453 AYVDENKPWILAKD
-466 DKKNSEEVI
+466 DKNKEEVI
-475 KIASTTINLFR
+475 KISSTTINLFR
-486 VINTYLKI
+486 VINFYLKI
-494 VIPETCSKGESFL
+494 VIPDTCSKGESFL
-507 NEIIGSID
+507 NESINSIN
-515 DIDTPL
+515 DIDAPL
-521 TNHKLASFSPILKR
+521 TNHKINSFSPILNR
-535 LEDEKLEALIQRG
+535 LEDENLEALIKRG